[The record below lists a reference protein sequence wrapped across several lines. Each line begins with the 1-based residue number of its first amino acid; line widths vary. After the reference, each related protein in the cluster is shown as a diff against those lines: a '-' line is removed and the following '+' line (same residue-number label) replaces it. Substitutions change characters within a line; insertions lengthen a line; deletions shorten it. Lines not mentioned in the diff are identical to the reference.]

1 MLSYILLFLA
11 SLALVFTARRRL
23 HPKPFAGIPYN
34 KQSAHRLTGDIP
46 ELVPVIKA
54 TNEYS
59 ASMFA
64 ISTQQLRQPSR
75 RCCSL
80 RRGREFDR
88 APISIKTLKNFF
100 PYSFM
105 GKYNTPEIKEQKR
118 VWADAFGAD
127 FLRRVAAPSIYKAT
141 LDLLELWRLKADGR
155 SFEVVED
162 LHNATLDAI
171 WVALVGEEAGIT
183 RHEIKKLLQS
193 QSDAGDGGHCDLGP
207 PPRGYRLRSEVD
219 YVSEMIAKNSSSR
232 IPVLV
237 QKLAAYLPRHRQ
249 FRRTVDTEIGLVMRK
264 AVDRFQRLE
273 LGKLEAGE
281 NDTCMMDLVLRRK
294 VLEAKKSGRPLMDP
308 TKDKVLLDDTFL
320 MMFAGY
326 ETTANSLIWFMRY
339 MESYP
344 AAQADLRAA
353 LKAAFPHT
361 TTPSVD
367 ELLGADIPYLDAAC
381 EESLRLAGVAKGNLR
396 QAVVD
401 MHILGHFVPKGAEIF
416 MNYHVDHAP
425 YPVDEEKR
433 SASSRA
439 AEAKLAAREG
449 ILRDVDVT
457 RDLGSFEPRR
467 WLVKDEKTGK
477 EVFDAYALPQ
487 LAFGGGYRGCSG
499 RKLAVMEFRT
509 VVALLVLNL
518 EFLEL
523 PEDMK
528 TLNASETIFR
538 LPDMTFASLRAL

>member
-1 MLSYILLFLA
+1 MLSYILLFLG
-11 SLALVFTARRRL
+11 SLVLVFTARRRL
-23 HPKPFAGIPYN
+23 YPKPFPGIPYN
-34 KQSAHRLTGDIP
+34 KVSANRIAGDLP
-46 ELVPVIKA
+46 ELIPVIKA

-59 ASMFA
+59 TSMFA
-64 ISTQQLRQPSR
+64 ISTQRLRLPLAQDPR
-75 RCCSL
+75 EIEDIL
-80 RRGREFDR
+80 VRRGREFDR
-88 APISIKTLKNFF
+88 APMSIKTLKNFF

-105 GKYNTPEIKEQKR
+105 GKYNTPEVKEQKR
-118 VWADAFGAD
+118 IWADAFGAD
-127 FLRRVAAPSIYKAT
+127 FLRKVAAPSIYNAT
-141 LDLLELWRLKADGR
+141 LDLADGR
-155 SFEVVED
+155 PFEVVED

-183 RHEIKKLLQS
+183 RHEIKKFLQS
-193 QSDAGDGGHCDLGP
+193 QRDASDGGRRDPGP
-207 PPRGYRLRSEVD
+207 PPRGYLLRREVD
-219 YVSEMIAKNSSSR
+219 YVSEMIAKNSSSG
-232 IPVLV
+232 IPVLA

-273 LGKLEAGE
+273 LGRLEAGE

-294 VLEAKKSGRPLMDP
+294 VLEAKKLGRPLMDP

-320 MMFAGY
+320 MMFA
-326 ETTANSLIWFMRY
+326 
-339 MESYP
+339 SYP
-344 AAQADLRAA
+344 TAQTELRAA
-353 LKAAFPHT
+353 LKVAFPHP

-396 QAVVD
+396 QTVVD
-401 MHILGHFVPKGAEIF
+401 THIMGHFVPKGAEIF

-433 SASSRA
+433 SASSQA
-439 AEAKLAAREG
+439 AGAKLAAREG
-449 ILRDVDVT
+449 ISRGDVS

-467 WLVKDEKTGK
+467 WLVKDEKTGQ

-523 PEDMK
+523 PEEMK
-528 TLNASETIFR
+528 TLKASETIFR
-538 LPDMTFASLRAL
+538 LPDMPFASLRAL